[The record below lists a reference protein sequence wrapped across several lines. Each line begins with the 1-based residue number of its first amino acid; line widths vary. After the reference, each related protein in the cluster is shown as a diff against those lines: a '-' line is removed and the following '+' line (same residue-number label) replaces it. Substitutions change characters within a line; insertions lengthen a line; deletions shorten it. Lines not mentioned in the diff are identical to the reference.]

1 MLNSGCGAVGRAVAP
16 KQAIHGS
23 NLVIGNFIY
32 FQLYGKLYWND
43 RIKEAGKCP
52 IFLKKVRNNENIIF
66 LKNPRSKERITD
78 IQSNMSTVV
87 DVVVGCE
94 RGEGERKVN
103 RFWEEVAARNGE
115 RIDWN
120 DSRQAL

>member
-52 IFLKKVRNNENIIF
+52 IFLKKG
-66 LKNPRSKERITD
+66 SK
-78 IQSNMSTVV
+78 
-87 DVVVGCE
+87 
-94 RGEGERKVN
+94 
-103 RFWEEVAARNGE
+103 
-115 RIDWN
+115 
-120 DSRQAL
+120 